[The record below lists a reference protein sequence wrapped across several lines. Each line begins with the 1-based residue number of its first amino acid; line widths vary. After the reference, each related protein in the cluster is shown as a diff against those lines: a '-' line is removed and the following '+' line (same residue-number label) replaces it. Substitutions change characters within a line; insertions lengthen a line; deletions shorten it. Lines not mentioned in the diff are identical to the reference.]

1 MGARVAASALLARSM
16 SCSLTV
22 NSINGDSE
30 GRYRAFPLFVLF
42 FFGELLNQRVAALPT
57 PRHVHQQPA
66 AVQLQPAPER
76 KRPEDKA
83 ESSLQTKTS
92 AAMCLPPN

>member
-66 AVQLQPAPER
+66 PER
-76 KRPEDKA
+76 KPPEDKA